1 MKLLVDCTPLR
12 AGGGVQVAIAFLDG
26 LLGTEGCDW
35 RVVVPEQMTALLP
48 EELRSAIGDRMTV
61 MPKSGLRDM
70 IRIGRRLRRIEREF
84 GADVVFTV
92 FGPAYFSARAPHLVG
107 FALGTM
113 LYDRAPGLPKP
124 RWKERLATM
133 VRAMLVRRARHL
145 VVETETV
152 RKRLQSHLAVP
163 TARTSVI
170 GNSVSPLLLR
180 SQPRGT
186 TGAAGTIF
194 IPASFYPHKNLGIVV
209 PVMAALRRLRPEL
222 DFRVQMTLEPD
233 SRGWIE
239 LLEQTRSADV
249 TDRLFTF
256 GTLDPTA
263 LAEAYNAASIVFLP
277 TLCESS
283 TAVYPEAFHFRR
295 PLVTSDLDF
304 AHELCGDAALFVPPH
319 DPAAIALAIIDLY
332 DDPGLA
338 ARLTTAGTKRLET
351 GYPTPARKFAMQ
363 LDLLKRLANAKPES
377 SHHVL

>member
-26 LLGTEGCDW
+26 LLGAETCDW

-48 EELRSAIGDRMTV
+48 EQLRIAIGDRMTV
-61 MPKSGLRDM
+61 MPKSGLPDM
-70 IRIGRRLRRIEREF
+70 IRIGMRLRRIERDF

-113 LYDRAPGLPKP
+113 LYDRPPGLSKP
-124 RWKERLATM
+124 RWRERLATL
-133 VRAMLVRRARHL
+133 VRAMLVRRVPHL

-152 RKRLQSHLAVP
+152 KRRLQSHLGVP
-163 TARTSVI
+163 TSRTSVI

-180 SQPRGT
+180 SQPRQPAS
-186 TGAAGTIF
+186 AARTIF
-194 IPASFYPHKNLGIVV
+194 IPSSFYPHKNLGIVV
-209 PVMAALRRLRPEL
+209 PVMAALRSLRPEL
-222 DFRVQMTLEPD
+222 DFSVQMTLE
-233 SRGWIE
+233 SNSQGWIE
-239 LLEQTRSADV
+239 LLEQARKAEV
-249 TDRLFTF
+249 ADRLLTF

-304 AHELCGDAALFVPPH
+304 ARELCGEAALFIPPH
-319 DPAAIALAIIDLY
+319 DPAAIALAIADLY
-332 DDPGLA
+332 DDPDLA
-338 ARLTTAGTKRLET
+338 TRLTTAGTKRLET

-363 LDLLKRLANAKPES
+363 LDLLKRLANAKLES